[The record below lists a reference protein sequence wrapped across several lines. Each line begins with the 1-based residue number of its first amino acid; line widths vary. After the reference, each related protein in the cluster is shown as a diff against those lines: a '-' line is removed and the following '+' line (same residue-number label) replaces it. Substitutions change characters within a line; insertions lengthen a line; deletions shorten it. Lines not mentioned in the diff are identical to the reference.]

1 VVNFSPIAFLL
12 YTMILFI
19 HMTTVYNKIKFS
31 LQIIISA
38 LIGLEVSILPNPFIK
53 PLVFLLLIYIALI
66 HSIPEKCIS
75 ILKRFYNYIYY

>member
-1 VVNFSPIAFLL
+1 MVNFSPIAFLL

-19 HMTTVYNKIKFS
+19 HMKLYDRIKIS

-38 LIGLEVSILPNPFIK
+38 LIGLEVSIHPNPFIK